1 MSDTTFQDTPLY
13 AWLRANAWF
22 LLTGCAL
29 VLGIILYRDNA
40 PSWHRAAQEKSWDSF
55 RAMAPANGDL
65 KDLPAHLAEAKKDER
80 IYPWFVFEATRVASE
95 QADGASLALLK
106 PELESLAQSC
116 PIMVATPSGPQN
128 MAAYLLSKLSGSDSG
143 LPTDFTNPEPD
154 GGTVEIVVSVNDTN
168 TYTVSFTL
176 YKSLAPSGVEALE
189 SWVGAGRFENQS
201 ARKVGVS
208 GLTLN
213 LAPRVPL
220 EGEGDPAELLVERPY
235 GLYHMAGVL
244 SLMQLPG
251 KAGVQDPNAI
261 QILLQDANYQDGFST
276 VVGKASA
283 GWEAF
288 QAAIGALDGSATI
301 KLVSARLL

>member
-22 LLTGCAL
+22 LLTGCVL

-40 PSWHRAAQEKSWDSF
+40 PAWHRAAQEKSWDSF

-95 QADGASLALLK
+95 QADAASLALLK
-106 PELESLAQSC
+106 PELQSLAQSC
-116 PIMVATPSGPQN
+116 SIMVATPSGPQN
-128 MAAYLLSKLSGSDSG
+128 MAAYLLGKLSGSEAG

-154 GGTVEIVVSVNDTN
+154 GGIVEIVVSVNDTN
-168 TYTVSFTL
+168 TYTVSFKL
-176 YKSLAPSGVEALE
+176 YKSLAPAGVAAIQT
-189 SWVGAGRFENQS
+189 WVGAGRFENQS
-201 ARKVGVS
+201 ARKAGVT
-208 GLTLN
+208 GLTLT
-213 LAPRVPL
+213 LAPRVPV
-220 EGEGDPAELLVERPY
+220 EGEEDPTDLLVERPH

-276 VVGKASA
+276 VVGRASE

-288 QAAIGALDGSATI
+288 RTAIGALDGAAAV
-301 KLVSARLL
+301 KVVSARLL